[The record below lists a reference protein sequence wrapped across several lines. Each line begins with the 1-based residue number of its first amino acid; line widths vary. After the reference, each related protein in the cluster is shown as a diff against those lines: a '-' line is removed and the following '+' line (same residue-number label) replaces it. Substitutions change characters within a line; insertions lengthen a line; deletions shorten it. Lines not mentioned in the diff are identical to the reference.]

1 MKGFSK
7 TPNLLDPADEIFGAP
22 LDLAGG
28 IDRVMGDR
36 SMFARI
42 LSRFRLD
49 YGRTAAAIRTA
60 LADGD
65 RPRAQRLTHTLKGAS
80 GLIEARPLHRRA
92 EALEGVLRAHT
103 DHRGAVDRL
112 ESELDR
118 VLRELDKLL
127 KTAPGTPGARPD
139 AAAAPNDPAL
149 RRGDQLPRLRK
160 LLDVGDGAAVEVF
173 ADARS
178 QLTEVLGAA
187 IMHELTLAMAAFDFE
202 RALKLLG
209 QPVQPAPRAP
219 QDAVSRAPY

>member
-1 MKGFSK
+1 MTGFPK
-7 TPNLLDPADEIFGAP
+7 MPNLLDPADEIFGAP

-65 RPRAQRLTHTLKGAS
+65 RPLAQRLTHTLKGAS

-103 DHRGAVDRL
+103 DHRSAVDRL
-112 ESELDR
+112 ESELNR

-127 KTAPGTPGARPD
+127 KNAPAGPGARP
-139 AAAAPNDPAL
+139 AAAAEPGHAPP
-149 RRGDQLPRLRK
+149 RRADLLIDLRK

-173 ADARS
+173 AEAQV

-187 IMHELTLAMAAFDFE
+187 VMHELTLAMAAFDFE

-209 QPVQPAPRAP
+209 QPANRATASPAPH
-219 QDAVSRAPY
+219 